1 MWSLH
6 RRRRPVSPDLDA
18 ATVRAEMALFG
29 LRKTRKEPRGELT
42 KMGGAGSS
50 LEL

>member
-29 LRKTRKEPRGELT
+29 LRKTRKEGAFKLGSETGRSRGKGE
-42 KMGGAGSS
+42 
-50 LEL
+50 